1 MKKVTMIMALGPK
14 GELGNKGGLPWP
26 RHDED
31 MRRFQAHTIGHPI
44 IMGRKTWESL
54 GGPLRYR
61 QNIVIT
67 SDRATISKMS
77 TLAEPAPNLDE
88 ALRKAQ
94 DEDVYII
101 GGSQTYLRA
110 LGAANRLL
118 ITQMHH
124 HFEAD
129 TYYKVPF
136 MEDWSEIRREEYE
149 NGDPVQRCTFLEYV
163 RRR

>member
-1 MKKVTMIMALGPK
+1 MALGPK

-31 MRRFQAHTIGHPI
+31 MRRFQGHTLGHPI
-44 IMGRKTWESL
+44 VMGRKTWESL

-67 SDRATISKMS
+67 TNKSTISKLS
-77 TLAEPAPNLDE
+77 NLAEHAVSLDD
-88 ALRKAQ
+88 AFQKAND
-94 DEDVYII
+94 DEIYVI
-101 GGSQTYLRA
+101 GGAQTYLRA
-110 LGAANRLL
+110 LTSASRLL

-124 HFEAD
+124 GFEAD

-136 MEDWSEIRREEYE
+136 MEDWAETNREEYD
-149 NGDPVQRCTFLEYV
+149 NGNPVQRCSFIEYV